1 MFTFLFIFD
10 YSTYELRAVYNIGK
24 SNSARI
30 KSINVGGSVR
40 GLGLHVIAPSE
51 EEARKY
57 NLENPKF

>member
-24 SNSARI
+24 SSSAKM

-40 GLGLHVIAPSE
+40 GLGLRVIAPSE
-51 EEARKY
+51 AEARKY